1 MDTKKLI
8 KVVEIV
14 LGTALFIFI
23 GYGLYVKQLKGYDA
37 FQEYIREDGVI
48 EYVTTLFL
56 LFSSLVCI
64 YRVFHYRK
72 MKKPLWILTWALLAL
87 LFFFAAGEE
96 ISWGQRLFG
105 VQSSEFFL
113 NHNTQGET
121 NIHNLVVEGKKL
133 NIIIFSRLMFLCLF
147 IYFVLSRLL
156 VWKIPSIHNLVQK
169 FNLPLPGI
177 QHIIIMLASSL
188 LVLLINI
195 TRQSE
200 LHELSFAFIFFMI
213 FLNPARISKE

>member
-23 GYGLYVKQLKGYDA
+23 GYGMYLKQFKGYDA
-37 FQEYIREDGVI
+37 FQEYIREDGVV
-48 EYVTTLFL
+48 EYLTTFFL
-56 LFSSLVCI
+56 IFCSLVGI
-64 YRVFHYRK
+64 YRIFHYRK

-96 ISWGQRLFG
+96 ISWGQRLTG

-113 NHNTQGET
+113 QHNIQGET
-121 NIHNLVVEGKKL
+121 NIHNLVVEGKNL

-156 VWKIPSIHNLVQK
+156 VWKIPFIHNLVEK
-169 FNLPLPGI
+169 FNLPLPRI
-177 QHIIIMLASSL
+177 QHIMLMLASNSL
-188 LVLLINI
+188 VILIDI

-200 LHELSFAFIFFMI
+200 LHELSFGFIFFMI
-213 FLNPARISKE
+213 FMNPARISKE

>member
-1 MDTKKLI
+1 MDIKKQI

-14 LGTALFIFI
+14 LGTTLFIFI
-23 GYGLYVKQLKGYDA
+23 GYGMYLKQFKGYDA
-37 FQEYIREDGVI
+37 FQEYIREDGLI
-48 EYVTTLFL
+48 EYLTTLFL
-56 LFSSLVCI
+56 FFNSLVCI
-64 YRVFHYRK
+64 FRAFHYRK

-87 LFFFAAGEE
+87 LFFFATGEE

-105 VQSSEFFL
+105 VKSSEFFL
-113 NHNTQGET
+113 QHNIQAET
-121 NIHNLVVEGKKL
+121 NFHNLIVEGKNL

-156 VWKIPSIHNLVQK
+156 VWKIPFIHDLVEK

-177 QHIIIMLASSL
+177 QHIFIMLASNFM
-188 LVLLINI
+188 VILINI

>member
-1 MDTKKLI
+1 MDKKKLI
-8 KVVEIV
+8 KVEEIV
-14 LGTALFIFI
+14 LGTTLFIFI
-23 GYGLYVKQLKGYDA
+23 GYGMYLKQFKGYDA
-37 FQEYIREDGVI
+37 FQEYIREDGLI
-48 EYVTTLFL
+48 EYLTTLFL

-64 YRVFHYRK
+64 FRAFHYRK
-72 MKKPLWILTWALLAL
+72 MKKPLWILTWILFAL

-105 VQSSEFFL
+105 VKSSEFFL
-113 NHNTQGET
+113 HHNIQGET
-121 NIHNLVVEGKKL
+121 NFHNLIVEGKNL

-156 VWKIPSIHNLVQK
+156 VWKIPFIHDLVEK

-177 QHIIIMLASSL
+177 QHIFIMLASSFM
-188 LVLLINI
+188 VILIQI

>member
-14 LGTALFIFI
+14 IGTALFIFI
-23 GYGLYVKQLKGYDA
+23 GYGMYLKQFKGYDA
-37 FQEYIREDGVI
+37 FQEYIKEDGVV
-48 EYVTTLFL
+48 EYLTTFFL
-56 LFSSLVCI
+56 IFSSLVGI
-64 YRVFHYRK
+64 YRIFHYRK

-96 ISWGQRLFG
+96 ISWGQRLTG

-113 NHNTQGET
+113 QHNIQGET
-121 NIHNLVVEGKKL
+121 NIHNLVVDGKNL

-156 VWKIPSIHNLVQK
+156 VWKIPFIHNLVEK
-169 FNLPLPGI
+169 FNFPLPRI
-177 QHIIIMLASSL
+177 QHIMLMLASNSL
-188 LVLLINI
+188 VILINI

-200 LHELSFAFIFFMI
+200 LHELSFGFIFFMI

>member
-23 GYGLYVKQLKGYDA
+23 GYGMYLKQFKGYDA
-37 FQEYIREDGVI
+37 FQEYIREDGVV
-48 EYVTTLFL
+48 EYLTTFFL
-56 LFSSLVCI
+56 IFSSLVCI
-64 YRVFHYRK
+64 YRIFHYRK

-96 ISWGQRLFG
+96 ISWGQRLTG

-113 NHNTQGET
+113 QHNIQGET
-121 NIHNLVVEGKKL
+121 NIHNLVVEGKNL
-133 NIIIFSRLMFLCLF
+133 NIMIFSRLMFLCLF

-156 VWKIPSIHNLVQK
+156 VWKIPFIHNLVEK
-169 FNLPLPGI
+169 FNLPLPRI
-177 QHIIIMLASSL
+177 QHIMLMLASNSL
-188 LVLLINI
+188 VILIDI

-200 LHELSFAFIFFMI
+200 LHELSFGFIFFMI